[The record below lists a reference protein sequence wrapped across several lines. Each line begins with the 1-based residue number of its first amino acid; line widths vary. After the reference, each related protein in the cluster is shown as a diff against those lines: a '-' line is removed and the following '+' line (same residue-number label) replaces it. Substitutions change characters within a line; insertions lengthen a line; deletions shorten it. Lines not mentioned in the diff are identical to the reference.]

1 MERPDVDRYERF
13 YRPRSNPKEALM
25 VAFQITTV
33 EWAIGIGVI
42 AAIAFALAI
51 VTGRRSRGVTRFQL

>member
-1 MERPDVDRYERF
+1 
-13 YRPRSNPKEALM
+13 M